1 MFDVYMPGCFKEN
14 SKIMD
19 HFFHPRNMGVM
30 ESPDA
35 MGKIGNPMCGDIM
48 HIYLKIEDNIIKD
61 IKFQTYGCA
70 VAIASTSVLTE
81 LVKGKTLAQAKKI
94 SNKKIREVL
103 GEMPV
108 HKYHC
113 TILAEQALKSAI
125 ENYEKK

>member
-1 MFDVYMPGCFKEN
+1 MPCFKEN

-19 HFFHPRNMGVM
+19 HFFHPRNMGVI
-30 ESPDA
+30 ENPDA
-35 MGKIGNPMCGDIM
+35 IGKIGNPMCGDIM
-48 HIYLKIEDNIIKD
+48 HVYLKIKDNIIED

-81 LVKGKTLAQAKKI
+81 LVKGKSLKEAEKI
-94 SNKKIREVL
+94 SSKRIREIL
-103 GEMPV
+103 GDMPV
-108 HKYHC
+108 HKHHC

>member
-1 MFDVYMPGCFKEN
+1 MPGCFKEN

-19 HFFHPRNMGVM
+19 HFFHPRNMGTM
-30 ESPDA
+30 KNPDA
-35 MGKIGNPMCGDIM
+35 IGKIGNPMCGDIM
-48 HIYLKIEDNIIKD
+48 HIYLKIKDNIIKD

-81 LVKGKTLAQAKKI
+81 LVKGKSLKDAKKI
-94 SNKKIREVL
+94 SNKNIKEIL

-125 ENYEKK
+125 KNYEKK

>member
-1 MFDVYMPGCFKEN
+1 MPGCFKEN

-19 HFFHPRNMGVM
+19 HFFHPRNMGTM
-30 ESPDA
+30 KNPDA
-35 MGKIGNPMCGDIM
+35 IGKIGNPMCGDIM
-48 HIYLKIEDNIIKD
+48 HIYLKIKDNIIKD

-81 LVKGKTLAQAKKI
+81 LVKGKSLAEAKKI
-94 SNKKIREVL
+94 SNKKIREIL
-103 GEMPV
+103 GDMPV

-125 ENYEKK
+125 KNYEKK